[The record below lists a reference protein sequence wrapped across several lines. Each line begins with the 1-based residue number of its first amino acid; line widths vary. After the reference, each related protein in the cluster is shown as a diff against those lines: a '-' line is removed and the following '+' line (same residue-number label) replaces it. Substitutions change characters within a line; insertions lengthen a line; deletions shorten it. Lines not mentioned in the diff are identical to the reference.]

1 MEKYTKSGNKK
12 MLRSFPPFLADT
24 WWYGMTK
31 RLSDNDFE
39 LLVMR
44 REEQG
49 FNAAQIVVG
58 IPPEA
63 GVKNENAK
71 SIKGIAWDLEGIINY
86 QYLEFVRERVKFMNA
101 HNIMAIVYGAW
112 GHQIEWIDKEKMC
125 KWWKAIVDYLDEFN
139 VIYCLTGESDLWVE
153 PFMARRLL
161 PNKTTKDIISKNRY
175 VQRIERYLYYKF
187 VKDNKN
193 NNWHEIRKEKWSYVL
208 EYLSSITEKPIIIH
222 TTPSIDGIGA
232 VNCPD
237 LLAANTFQTGHNI
250 NAESN
255 IWMWPIKS
263 IESNINKPVINLEP
277 WYEGIFDDFY
287 KEKQMKAFWLSL
299 ASGASALCYGAHGI
313 WNVGDSIFLSQWGK
327 QTFMQALEL
336 ETPKILGKSFE
347 LLKKEGVFSWKQV
360 NSLTENDELLALTRS
375 SSDGKKLIYIPDV
388 KKCSSIPEGRYLNI
402 DNVEF
407 CNQKPCSGQLVVFC
421 Q

>member
-1 MEKYTKSGNKK
+1 MERYIKSSDKIK
-12 MLRSFPPFLADT
+12 ARTFSPFLADT

-31 RLSDNDFE
+31 RLSDTDFE
-39 LLVMR
+39 LLVVK

-63 GVKNENAK
+63 GVRNENAK
-71 SIKGIAWDLEGIINY
+71 SLKGVAWNLEGTINY

-101 HNIMAIVYGAW
+101 HNIMAIIYGAW
-112 GHQIEWIDKEKMC
+112 GHQIEWIDKEQMC
-125 KWWKAIVDYLDEFN
+125 KWWKAVVDYLDGLK
-139 VIYCLTGESDLWVE
+139 VIYCLTGESDLWAE
-153 PFMARRLL
+153 PFMAKRLL
-161 PNKTTKDIISKNRY
+161 PNKTTKDIISKKAY
-175 VQRIERYLYYKF
+175 LQKIERYLYYKF
-187 VKDNKN
+187 IKDHKN
-193 NNWHEIRKEKWSYVL
+193 SNWQEIRKEKWSYVL
-208 EYLSSITEKPIIIH
+208 EYLASITAKPIIIH

-255 IWMWPIKS
+255 IWMWSIKS
-263 IESNINKPVINLEP
+263 KESDINKPVINLEP

-287 KEKQMKAFWLSL
+287 KEKQIKAFWLSL

-313 WNVGDSIFLSQWGK
+313 WNVGDSLFLSQWGR
-327 QTFMQALEL
+327 QTFAQALEL
-336 ETPKILGKSFE
+336 ETPTILGKSFE
-347 LLKKEGVFSWKQV
+347 LLKKEGVFSWNQI
-360 NSLTENDELLALTRS
+360 NSLKKNDELLALIRS

-388 KKCSSIPEGRYLNI
+388 KRYSDIPEGRYLNVN
-402 DNVEF
+402 DVEF
-407 CNQKPCSGQLVVFC
+407 CSQKPCSGQLVVFC
-421 Q
+421 